1 MHSGKPQQM
10 IGKRS
15 NYNAINVSPEEK
27 SEKFKHKS
35 HCHQLASNF
44 SDMAM
49 DSCKYM
55 FSST

>member
-15 NYNAINVSPEEK
+15 NYNVINVSPEEK

-49 DSCKYM
+49 DSCN
-55 FSST
+55 